1 MKESNQALIK
11 NLRLIGTIR
20 DAIGK
25 SDSIED
31 ALQKSLHCIA
41 DEIKCEYAIF
51 WLAEKDGRLL
61 HPHYWIGPNDF
72 SHCVRTA
79 ENGVVGRALSSNKP
93 VNFLDYKK
101 GDDPE
106 IEKDIEN
113 TELSSMLCLPFE
125 TDLTRGCIQLFHT
138 DGRHFNSEMSDVCQI
153 LVLLISMTIND
164 SDFAKEEWRFNDILL
179 SLENIEK
186 SFSNGE
192 EKTKVL
198 KKVNLK
204 VFKGEFL
211 VLLGESGCGKSTL
224 LNIIGGMNKA
234 DSGKYLYGDMD
245 LSNASR
251 KDLTAFRKNN
261 VGFIFQ
267 GYNLMPNLTAKQNID
282 FIGEL
287 VDNPASS
294 LKLLEEVN
302 LLSKKDHYPSQLSGG
317 QQQRISIARA
327 LVKRPQLILADEPTA
342 ALDYTTSIEVLSLLS
357 NVIKHGSTLV
367 MVTHN
372 EEITRMADRVVRI
385 RDGKVYEIKIN
396 RKPVPAEDLVW

>member
-11 NLRLIGTIR
+11 NLHLIGTIR

-72 SHCVRTA
+72 SHCIRTA
-79 ENGVVGRALSSNKP
+79 DNGVVGKVFTSNKP
-93 VNFLDYKK
+93 VSFLDYKK
-101 GDDPE
+101 GNDPE

-113 TELSSMLCLPFE
+113 TEFSSMLCLPFE

-179 SLENIEK
+179 NLENIEK

-224 LNIIGGMNKA
+224 LNIIGGMNRA
-234 DSGKYLYGDMD
+234 DSGTYIYGDRD

-251 KDLTAFRKNN
+251 KELTAFRKNN
-261 VGFIFQ
+261 VGFI
-267 GYNLMPNLTAKQNID
+267 
-282 FIGEL
+282 
-287 VDNPASS
+287 
-294 LKLLEEVN
+294 
-302 LLSKKDHYPSQLSGG
+302 
-317 QQQRISIARA
+317 
-327 LVKRPQLILADEPTA
+327 QLILADEPTA

-357 NVIKHGSTLV
+357 NIIKHGSTLV